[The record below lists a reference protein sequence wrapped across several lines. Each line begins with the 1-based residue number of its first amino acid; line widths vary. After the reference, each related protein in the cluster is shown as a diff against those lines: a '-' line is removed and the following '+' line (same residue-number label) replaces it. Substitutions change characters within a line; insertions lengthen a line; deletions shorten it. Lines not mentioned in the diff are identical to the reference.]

1 MPKKHS
7 SNFFRSYF
15 TAPTTGE
22 VKSPDRDAAV
32 SADLEHGKPITA
44 PAKPTV
50 SAGGSIHTE
59 AGTVYALG
67 PAADPVGP
75 SGLVDL
81 EVKTR

>member
-1 MPKKHS
+1 
-7 SNFFRSYF
+7 
-15 TAPTTGE
+15 
-22 VKSPDRDAAV
+22 
-32 SADLEHGKPITA
+32 LEHGNPITA

-59 AGTVYALG
+59 AGTAYALG

-75 SGLVDL
+75 SGPLDL